1 MPKNVIILEGGKGLR
16 FADVSKLI
24 TDKADGNDSWVPTE
38 DRIIRQKY
46 ISENGIYYAKD
57 DGIYGFSKL
66 TVNIPGGAQGYTVPT
81 VASLPYGVEV
91 ATTDPSQPMPIIP
104 GTVGSSLIG
113 IDPDTGLRSV
123 ATVQPDGT
131 LKKKVIPSAIRVL
144 IPPAKITYTS
154 GEKIQYAGLVVELL
168 DSNGNNFQDDRFP
181 EGIIPWSPV
190 KNLLDDSKNLITP
203 MTNAPDASGMSIS
216 SLEGTGAYDDIET
229 PLNYS
234 LTRNVRIDYLM
245 GGGKGVHMATVDT
258 PVFAIAYY
266 GSVSTSYSN
275 KANVGFILAS
285 DKAFEYRYN
294 RGTEQNPN
302 WVTYSAGKATK
313 NNKDFYYGGMW
324 SSAMSGSIT
333 TSNVPINTM
342 KKLYNEFSP
351 SDVAYELVYND
362 SARSKGDVPVQWK
375 SPYDG
380 QTYED
385 KFKIEVIDS
394 ESASNEGGSSE
405 GGSSEGGGGGHSF

>member
-1 MPKNVIILEGGKGLR
+1 MPKNVVIMEGGKGLR

-24 TDKADGNDSWVPTE
+24 TDKSNGNDSWVPTE

-46 ISENGIYYAKD
+46 ISKNGIYYAKD

-131 LKKKVIPSAIRVL
+131 LSKKVIPSAIRVL
-144 IPPAKITYTS
+144 IPPAKTTYRA

-168 DSNGNNFQDDRFP
+168 DSGGNNFQDDRFP
-181 EGIIPWSPV
+181 EGIISWSPV
-190 KNLLDDSKNLITP
+190 KNLLHPEYNLITP
-203 MTNAPDASGMSIS
+203 METAEYSSDGSSAYSDLSLPDTWTMPITFYKTVVRRYDYSPYEYTRSWTAVGSAAILLWLNHEGGTHAS
-216 SLEGTGAYDDIET
+216 LCCGTGGKIIESKQYDSPEAGNSYVREIEMDYSKTIDGKTVYYKEFTDDFNPSSYIHAT
-229 PLNYS
+229 PYVKGQHTTFAGPNGCWTAIYGEI
-234 LTRNVRIDYLM
+234 T
-245 GGGKGVHMATVDT
+245 GGGNI
-258 PVFAIAYY
+258 PVRW
-266 GSVSTSYSN
+266 T
-275 KANVGFILAS
+275 
-285 DKAFEYRYN
+285 
-294 RGTEQNPN
+294 
-302 WVTYSAGKATK
+302 
-313 NNKDFYYGGMW
+313 
-324 SSAMSGSIT
+324 
-333 TSNVPINTM
+333 
-342 KKLYNEFSP
+342 
-351 SDVAYELVYND
+351 
-362 SARSKGDVPVQWK
+362 
-375 SPYDG
+375 SPYDN

-385 KFKIEVIDS
+385 TFEIEVRDS

-405 GGSSEGGGGGHSF
+405 GGGGGHSF